1 MRNLLSL
8 HSLPQSM
15 TDDGGLDIWF
25 LQENCVFYRTCFT
38 WQGYDMSKPRRT
50 QTLQLAVFV
59 HVYTKVSTTALAKMQ
74 PMALYKAPWSF
85 KEPPQ
90 LIKAIHNHYAV
101 VSQHN
106 AQTLRGDHKRSILFA
121 VRKLFSQGICS
132 VKLYTT
138 IAYIYENSYVRLASC
153 SSEISAY
160 KATVSKRKQNSTRH
174 RQRYFPLLPTEM
186 FVQWI
191 KKANH

>member
-1 MRNLLSL
+1 
-8 HSLPQSM
+8 
-15 TDDGGLDIWF
+15 
-25 LQENCVFYRTCFT
+25 
-38 WQGYDMSKPRRT
+38 MSKPRRT
-50 QTLQLAVFV
+50 RTLQLAVFV

-74 PMALYKAPWSF
+74 PMVMQSTVQSSMKL

-153 SSEISAY
+153 SSEISDY

-174 RQRYFPLLPTEM
+174 RQRCFPLLPTEM
-186 FVQWI
+186 FVQ
-191 KKANH
+191 